1 MFSILYPQKELQFQ
15 TCFCVGS
22 IYFSIDFDDFF
33 CSIQNS
39 IFEICKQICMAL
51 TVFWDI
57 RGSKWGQHPEFW
69 ILFSVWFWWRFYYE
83 ISCPCFSNR
92 FDQALMVVDINDI
105 KGDQNGQTPNFFFII
120 SLICMQAFPLHSLEK
135 FLSVVFVIY
144 LLYLFLFQRYEGSE
158 RVQYLKFFI
167 FIIKIK

>member
-1 MFSILYPQKELQFQ
+1 
-15 TCFCVGS
+15 
-22 IYFSIDFDDFF
+22 
-33 CSIQNS
+33 
-39 IFEICKQICMAL
+39 MAL

-105 KGDQNGQTPNFFFII
+105 KGDQNGQTPNF
-120 SLICMQAFPLHSLEK
+120 
-135 FLSVVFVIY
+135 
-144 LLYLFLFQRYEGSE
+144 
-158 RVQYLKFFI
+158 I
-167 FIIKIK
+167 FKIKMKSFRYWTLSNPSYLWNKKRYNKYITNTTDRNFSRECNGKAWFSVIRGHLGHDRLVVGFANTCAVSASHH